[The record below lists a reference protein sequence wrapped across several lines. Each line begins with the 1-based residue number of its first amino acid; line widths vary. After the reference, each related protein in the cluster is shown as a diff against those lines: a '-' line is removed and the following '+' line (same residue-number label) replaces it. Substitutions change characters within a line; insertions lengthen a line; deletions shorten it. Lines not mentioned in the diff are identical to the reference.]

1 MTPTALKSDSMFD
14 SEIRTTSS
22 DSLIVRYYRG
32 IQQVSERL
40 HSTVAGTAFAP
51 AFDYPELDDTWEEF
65 FSVAQASWT
74 ALGGYGDSRL
84 TLLDLTKN
92 PATRTGKTPA
102 SLLMVARAVH
112 HIRHTGE
119 PVVLF
124 TPSSGNKAIALR
136 DAVGRAFRL
145 GLVDPDELRIVTLTP
160 RETLYKFR
168 RDLLTESDELRRL
181 NPLMVYD
188 GDKPAAVKEI
198 GREFTRILSFPGRR
212 PWRVWQSLDIANYQA
227 ADCCRAFFE
236 YEFGGLPGRRL
247 HAHSVSSAYG
257 LLGYQR
263 GLDLLGSLGLPV
275 RQPGFLLVQHS
286 ETSDMVRHFLRA
298 QTGEEPRV
306 AYRHNG
312 RTGLLEQDSSPHFP
326 RTTWAVKENLEPT
339 FYTKEPPT
347 APEMTGLM
355 KAHGGSG
362 VIVSLQEC
370 LARYGEVRRYLRD
383 TDCALPD
390 DPRTLGEWSLVMA
403 LTGVLNA
410 VDRKLVEP
418 FDDLVIHGS
427 GVYPRPTG
435 EGVRADQVQAVT
447 DARHMARLVAEAH

>member
-1 MTPTALKSDSMFD
+1 MTTALTSDAMFD

-32 IQQVSERL
+32 IRRVSDRL
-40 HSTVAGTAFAP
+40 RETVSGDTFAP
-51 AFDYPELDDTWEEF
+51 AFDYPELSDTWEEF
-65 FSVAQASWT
+65 FDVARASWT
-74 ALGGYGDSRL
+74 GLDDYGDKRL
-84 TLLDLTKN
+84 TLLDLTGN

-112 HIRHTGE
+112 HIRSTGE
-119 PVVLF
+119 PVLLF

-136 DAVGRAFRL
+136 DAVGRALRL
-145 GLVDPDELRIVTLTP
+145 GLAGPDELRIVTLTP
-160 RETLYKFR
+160 RGTLYKFR
-168 RDLLTESDELRRL
+168 HDPLLDSDELRRL

-188 GDKPAAVKEI
+188 GDEPAAVKRI
-198 GREFTRILSFPGRR
+198 GAEFTRVMSAPGRG
-212 PWRVWQSLDIANYQA
+212 PWRVWQSLNIANYQA

-236 YEFGGLPGRRL
+236 YEFGGAPGRRL

-257 LLGYQR
+257 LLGHQR
-263 GLDLLGSLGLPV
+263 GLDLLADLGLPV

-298 QTGEEPRV
+298 RTGEEPRV
-306 AYRHNG
+306 EYRHNS
-312 RTGLLEQDSSPHFP
+312 RTGLLEQDASPHFP
-326 RTTWAVKENLEPT
+326 RTTWSARENLEPT

-370 LARYGEVRRYLRD
+370 LARYGEVRHRLRG
-383 TDCALPD
+383 TACELPD

-403 LTGVLNA
+403 LTGVFNA
-410 VDRKLVEP
+410 VDRKLADD
-418 FDDLVIHGS
+418 FDDIVVHGS
-427 GVYPRPTG
+427 GVYHRPTH
-435 EGVRADQVQAVT
+435 EGVRPDQVQVVT
-447 DARHMARLVAEAH
+447 DAPHMVRLVSEATL